1 MPLLEYLLNM
11 VAMVTLGVVLA
22 SIMVEMNILASLS
35 APLRWLCRASNLPEC
50 CMVSV
55 LASTIN
61 ATAGKS
67 ALAEFYRDGET
78 KETEVILA
86 TLISTFPIALG
97 EYVLLVQAPISIA
110 LLGLKVGTAYVLL
123 NLFSSFLQSFS
134 ALIYSRLT
142 RPSLKCS
149 LARQDAGKLVINRE
163 TVRRGVLNS
172 VPTLKK
178 VLPLLVGTMLFMD
191 LLMMAG
197 VLENM
202 KLVFDPVLR
211 VLGLPGE
218 CIAPLVMQFVHYS
231 AGYAA
236 IASLYSSRTIT
247 EKQALITLL
256 VGSMAVITM
265 IYIRYSIPTY
275 LSLFGRFGV
284 KIAAISYLSSMGA
297 KMITIML
304 IFFLI

>member
-1 MPLLEYLLNM
+1 MPLLEYLFNM

-22 SIMVEMNILASLS
+22 SVMVEMNILASLS

-55 LASTIN
+55 LASIIN

-67 ALAEFYRDGET
+67 ALAGFYRNGEA
-78 KETEVILA
+78 KETEIILSI
-86 TLISTFPIALG
+86 LISTFPIALG
-97 EYVLLVQAPISIA
+97 EYVFLVQAPISIA
-110 LLGLKVGTAYVLL
+110 LLGLKVGTAYILL

-134 ALIYSRLT
+134 ALVYSRLT
-142 RPSLKCS
+142 RPSQTCS
-149 LARQDAGKLVINRE
+149 IGRQDAAKLKINRG
-163 TVRRGVLNS
+163 TVRKGVSNS
-172 VPTLKK
+172 VPTLMK
-178 VLPLLVGTMLFMD
+178 VLPFLIGTMVFMD
-191 LLMMAG
+191 LLMRAG
-197 VLENM
+197 MLENM

-236 IASLYSSRTIT
+236 IASLYSSQTIT

-265 IYIRYSIPTY
+265 IYIRYSMPTY
-275 LSLFGRFGV
+275 LSLFGRFGA
-284 KIAAISYLSSMGA
+284 KIAAISYLSSIGA
-297 KMITIML
+297 KGITILLAYLL
-304 IFFLI
+304 I

>member
-1 MPLLEYLLNM
+1 MPLIEYLINM
-11 VAMVTLGVVLA
+11 VTMVTIGVVLA
-22 SIMVEMNILASLS
+22 NVMMEMNILASLS
-35 APLRWLCRASNLPEC
+35 KPMRYLCQASNLPEC

-61 ATAGKS
+61 ATAGRS
-67 ALAEFYRDGET
+67 ALAGFYRKGEIGET
-78 KETEVILA
+78 EIILA
-86 TLISTFPIALG
+86 MLISTFPIALG
-97 EYVLLVQAPISIA
+97 EYVFLVQAPISIA
-110 LLGLKVGTAYVLL
+110 LLGLKVGTTFVLL
-123 NLFSSFLQSFS
+123 NLFSSFIQSFS
-134 ALIYSRLT
+134 ALVYSRLT

-149 LARQDAGKLVINRE
+149 IERQDAGKLIINRR
-163 TVRRGVLNS
+163 TVMNGIGKS
-172 VPTLKK
+172 APTLKK
-178 VLPLLVGTMLFMD
+178 VLPFLVGTMILMD
-191 LLMMAG
+191 LLMRMG

-211 VLGLPGE
+211 LLGLPGE

-236 IASLYSSRTIT
+236 ISALYSSQTIT

-275 LSLFGRFGV
+275 IGLFGKFGA
-284 KIAAISYLSSMGA
+284 KIAAISYLVSMGA
-297 KMITIML
+297 KVITIIMVILL
-304 IFFLI
+304 I

>member
-1 MPLLEYLLNM
+1 MPLLEYLFNM
-11 VAMVTLGVVLA
+11 VAMATLGVVLA
-22 SIMVEMNILASLS
+22 SVMVEMNILASLS

-61 ATAGKS
+61 ATAGRS
-67 ALAEFYRDGET
+67 ALAGFYRNGEA
-78 KETEVILA
+78 KETEIILSI
-86 TLISTFPIALG
+86 LISTFPIALG
-97 EYVLLVQAPISIA
+97 EYVFLVQAPISIA

-123 NLFSSFLQSFS
+123 SLFSSFLQSFS
-134 ALIYSRLT
+134 ALVYSRLT
-142 RPSLKCS
+142 RPSQTCS
-149 LARQDAGKLVINRE
+149 IGRQDAAKLKINGG
-163 TVRRGVLNS
+163 TVRKGISNS
-172 VPTLKK
+172 VPTLMK
-178 VLPLLVGTMLFMD
+178 VLPFLVGTMVFMD
-191 LLMMAG
+191 LLMRAG
-197 VLENM
+197 MLENM

-236 IASLYSSRTIT
+236 IASLYSSQTIT

-265 IYIRYSIPTY
+265 IYIRYSMPTY
-275 LSLFGRFGV
+275 LSLFGRFGA
-284 KIAAISYLSSMGA
+284 KIAAISYLSSIGA
-297 KMITIML
+297 KGITIL
-304 IFFLI
+304 LAYFLI

>member
-1 MPLLEYLLNM
+1 MPLLEYLFNM

-22 SIMVEMNILASLS
+22 SVMVEMNILASLS

-61 ATAGKS
+61 ATAGRS
-67 ALAEFYRDGET
+67 ALAGFYRNGEA
-78 KETEVILA
+78 KETEIILSI
-86 TLISTFPIALG
+86 LISTFPIALG
-97 EYVLLVQAPISIA
+97 EYVFLVQAPISIA

-123 NLFSSFLQSFS
+123 SLFSSFLQSFS
-134 ALIYSRLT
+134 ALVYSRLT
-142 RPSLKCS
+142 RPSQTCS
-149 LARQDAGKLVINRE
+149 IGRQDATKLKINGG
-163 TVRRGVLNS
+163 TVRKGISNS
-172 VPTLKK
+172 VPTLMK
-178 VLPLLVGTMLFMD
+178 VLPFLVGTMVFMD
-191 LLMMAG
+191 LLMRAG
-197 VLENM
+197 MLENM

-236 IASLYSSRTIT
+236 IASLYSSQTIT

-265 IYIRYSIPTY
+265 IYIRYSMPTY
-275 LSLFGRFGV
+275 LSLFGRFGA
-284 KIAAISYLSSMGA
+284 KIAAISYLSSIGA
-297 KMITIML
+297 KGITILLAYLL
-304 IFFLI
+304 I

>member
-1 MPLLEYLLNM
+1 MPLLEYLFNM

-22 SIMVEMNILASLS
+22 SVMVEMNILASLS

-61 ATAGKS
+61 ATAGRS
-67 ALAEFYRDGET
+67 ALAGFYRSGEA
-78 KETEVILA
+78 KETEIILSI
-86 TLISTFPIALG
+86 LISTFPIALG
-97 EYVLLVQAPISIA
+97 EYVFLVQAPISIA

-123 NLFSSFLQSFS
+123 SLFSSFLQSFS
-134 ALIYSRLT
+134 ALVYSRLT
-142 RPSLKCS
+142 RPSQTCS
-149 LARQDAGKLVINRE
+149 IGRQDATKLKINGG
-163 TVRRGVLNS
+163 TVRKGVSNS
-172 VPTLKK
+172 VPTLMK
-178 VLPLLVGTMLFMD
+178 VLPFLVGTMILMD
-191 LLMMAG
+191 LLMRAG
-197 VLENM
+197 MLENM

-211 VLGLPGE
+211 ILGLPGE

-236 IASLYSSRTIT
+236 IASLYSSQTIT

-265 IYIRYSIPTY
+265 IYIRYSMPTY
-275 LSLFGRFGV
+275 LSLFGRFGA
-284 KIAAISYLSSMGA
+284 KIAAVSYLSSIGA
-297 KMITIML
+297 KGITILLAYLL
-304 IFFLI
+304 I

>member
-1 MPLLEYLLNM
+1 MPLLEYLFNM

-22 SIMVEMNILASLS
+22 SVMVEMNILASLS

-61 ATAGKS
+61 ATAGRS
-67 ALAEFYRDGET
+67 ALAGFYRNGEA
-78 KETEVILA
+78 KETEIILSI
-86 TLISTFPIALG
+86 LISTFPIALG
-97 EYVLLVQAPISIA
+97 EYVFLVQAPISIA

-123 NLFSSFLQSFS
+123 SLFSSFLQSFS
-134 ALIYSRLT
+134 ALVYSRIT
-142 RPSLKCS
+142 RPSQTCS
-149 LARQDAGKLVINRE
+149 IGRQDATKLKINGG
-163 TVRRGVLNS
+163 TVRKGVSNS
-172 VPTLKK
+172 VPTLMK
-178 VLPLLVGTMLFMD
+178 VLPFLVGTMVFMD
-191 LLMMAG
+191 LLMRAG
-197 VLENM
+197 MLENM

-236 IASLYSSRTIT
+236 IASLYSSQTIT

-265 IYIRYSIPTY
+265 IYIRYSMPTY
-275 LSLFGRFGV
+275 LSLFGRFGA
-284 KIAAISYLSSMGA
+284 KIAAISYLSSIGA
-297 KMITIML
+297 KGITIL
-304 IFFLI
+304 LAYFLI

>member
-1 MPLLEYLLNM
+1 MPLLEYLFNM

-22 SIMVEMNILASLS
+22 SVMVEMNILASLS

-61 ATAGKS
+61 ATAGRS
-67 ALAEFYRDGET
+67 ALAGFYRSGEA
-78 KETEVILA
+78 KETEIILSI
-86 TLISTFPIALG
+86 LISTFPIALG
-97 EYVLLVQAPISIA
+97 EYVFLVQAPISIA

-123 NLFSSFLQSFS
+123 SLFSSFLQSFS
-134 ALIYSRLT
+134 ALVYSRLT
-142 RPSLKCS
+142 RPSQTCS
-149 LARQDAGKLVINRE
+149 IGRQDAAKLKINGGTIRK
-163 TVRRGVLNS
+163 GVSNS
-172 VPTLKK
+172 VPTLMK
-178 VLPLLVGTMLFMD
+178 VLPFLVGTMVFMD
-191 LLMMAG
+191 LLMRAG
-197 VLENM
+197 MLENM

-236 IASLYSSRTIT
+236 IASLYSSQTIT

-265 IYIRYSIPTY
+265 IYIRYSMPTY
-275 LSLFGRFGV
+275 LSLFGRFGA
-284 KIAAISYLSSMGA
+284 KIAAISYLSSIGA
-297 KMITIML
+297 KGITILLAYLL
-304 IFFLI
+304 I

>member
-1 MPLLEYLLNM
+1 MPLLEYLFNM
-11 VAMVTLGVVLA
+11 VAMATLGVVLA
-22 SIMVEMNILASLS
+22 SVMVEMNILASLS

-61 ATAGKS
+61 ATAGRS
-67 ALAEFYRDGET
+67 ALAGFYRNGEA
-78 KETEVILA
+78 KETEIILSI
-86 TLISTFPIALG
+86 LISTFPIALG
-97 EYVLLVQAPISIA
+97 EYVFLVQAPISIA

-123 NLFSSFLQSFS
+123 SLFSSFLQSFS
-134 ALIYSRLT
+134 ALVYSRLT
-142 RPSLKCS
+142 RPSQTCS
-149 LARQDAGKLVINRE
+149 IGRQDATKLKINGG
-163 TVRRGVLNS
+163 TVRKGVSNS
-172 VPTLKK
+172 VPTLMK
-178 VLPLLVGTMLFMD
+178 VLPFLVGTMIFMD
-191 LLMMAG
+191 LLMRAG
-197 VLENM
+197 MLENM

-236 IASLYSSRTIT
+236 IASLYSSQTIT

-265 IYIRYSIPTY
+265 IYIRYSMPTY
-275 LSLFGRFGV
+275 LSLFGRFGA
-284 KIAAISYLSSMGA
+284 KIAAVSYLSSIGA
-297 KMITIML
+297 KGITILLAYLL
-304 IFFLI
+304 I

>member
-1 MPLLEYLLNM
+1 MPLLEYLFNM
-11 VAMVTLGVVLA
+11 VAMATLGVVLA
-22 SIMVEMNILASLS
+22 SVMVEMNILASLS

-61 ATAGKS
+61 ATAGRS
-67 ALAEFYRDGET
+67 ALAGFYRNGEA
-78 KETEVILA
+78 KETEIILSI
-86 TLISTFPIALG
+86 LISTFPIALG
-97 EYVLLVQAPISIA
+97 EYVFLVQAPISIA

-123 NLFSSFLQSFS
+123 SLFSSFLQSFS
-134 ALIYSRLT
+134 ALVYSRLT
-142 RPSLKCS
+142 RPSQTCS
-149 LARQDAGKLVINRE
+149 IGRQDATKLKINGG
-163 TVRRGVLNS
+163 TVRKGVSNS
-172 VPTLKK
+172 VPTLMK
-178 VLPLLVGTMLFMD
+178 VLPFLVGTMVFMD
-191 LLMMAG
+191 LLMRAG
-197 VLENM
+197 MLENM

-236 IASLYSSRTIT
+236 IASLYSSQTIT

-265 IYIRYSIPTY
+265 IYIRYSMPTY
-275 LSLFGRFGV
+275 LSLFGRFGA
-284 KIAAISYLSSMGA
+284 KIAAVSYLSSIGA
-297 KMITIML
+297 KGITILLAYLL
-304 IFFLI
+304 I

>member
-1 MPLLEYLLNM
+1 MPLLEYLFNM

-22 SIMVEMNILASLS
+22 SVMVEMNILASLS

-61 ATAGKS
+61 ATAGRS
-67 ALAEFYRDGET
+67 ALAGFYRNGEA
-78 KETEVILA
+78 KETEIILSI
-86 TLISTFPIALG
+86 LISTFPIALG
-97 EYVLLVQAPISIA
+97 EYVFLVQAPISIA

-123 NLFSSFLQSFS
+123 SLFSSFLQSFS
-134 ALIYSRLT
+134 ALVYSRLT
-142 RPSLKCS
+142 RPSQTCS
-149 LARQDAGKLVINRE
+149 IGRQDATKLKINGG
-163 TVRRGVLNS
+163 TVRKGISNS
-172 VPTLKK
+172 VPTLMK
-178 VLPLLVGTMLFMD
+178 VLPFLVGTMVFMD
-191 LLMMAG
+191 LLMRAG
-197 VLENM
+197 MLENM

-236 IASLYSSRTIT
+236 IASLYSSQTIT

-265 IYIRYSIPTY
+265 IYIRYSTPTY
-275 LSLFGRFGV
+275 LSLFGRFGA
-284 KIAAISYLSSMGA
+284 KIAAISYLSSIGA
-297 KMITIML
+297 KGITILLAYLL
-304 IFFLI
+304 I

>member
-1 MPLLEYLLNM
+1 MPLLEYLFNM
-11 VAMVTLGVVLA
+11 VAMVTLGIMLA
-22 SIMVEMNILASLS
+22 NVMVEMNILARLS
-35 APLRWLCRASNLPEC
+35 APLRCLCRASNLPEC

-67 ALAEFYRDGET
+67 ALAEFYRNGEA
-78 KETEVILA
+78 KETEIILA
-86 TLISTFPIALG
+86 TLISTFPMALG
-97 EYVLLVQAPISIA
+97 EYVFMVQAPISIA

-123 NLFSSFLQSFS
+123 NLFSSFLQSFF

-142 RPSLKCS
+142 RPSQTCS
-149 LARQDAGKLVINRE
+149 IGRLNAGKLKINRE
-163 TVRRGVLNS
+163 TVRKGVLNS

-178 VLPLLVGTMLFMD
+178 VLPLLIGTMVFMD
-191 LLMMAG
+191 LLMRAG
-197 VLENM
+197 VLEHM

-236 IASLYSSRTIT
+236 IASLCSSQTIT
-247 EKQALITLL
+247 EKQALITLF

-275 LSLFGRFGV
+275 LGLFGRFGA
-284 KIAAISYLSSMGA
+284 KIAAISYISSISA
-297 KMITIML
+297 KTIIITL
-304 IFFLI
+304 IVFFI

>member
-1 MPLLEYLLNM
+1 MPLLEYLFNM
-11 VAMVTLGVVLA
+11 VAMATLGVVLA
-22 SIMVEMNILASLS
+22 SVMVEMNILASLS

-61 ATAGKS
+61 ATAGRS
-67 ALAEFYRDGET
+67 ALAGFYKNGEA
-78 KETEVILA
+78 KETEIILSI
-86 TLISTFPIALG
+86 LISTFPIALG
-97 EYVLLVQAPISIA
+97 EYVFLVQAPISIA

-123 NLFSSFLQSFS
+123 SLFSSFLQSFS
-134 ALIYSRLT
+134 ALVYSRLT
-142 RPSLKCS
+142 RPSQTCS
-149 LARQDAGKLVINRE
+149 IGRQDATKLKINE
-163 TVRRGVLNS
+163 GTVRKGVSNS
-172 VPTLKK
+172 VPTLMK
-178 VLPLLVGTMLFMD
+178 VLPFLVGTMVFMD
-191 LLMMAG
+191 LLMRAG
-197 VLENM
+197 MLENM

-236 IASLYSSRTIT
+236 IASLYSSQTIT

-265 IYIRYSIPTY
+265 IYIRYSMPTY
-275 LSLFGRFGV
+275 LSLFGRFGA
-284 KIAAISYLSSMGA
+284 KIAAVSYLSSIGA
-297 KMITIML
+297 KGITILLAYLL
-304 IFFLI
+304 I

>member
-1 MPLLEYLLNM
+1 MPLFEYLFNM
-11 VAMVTLGVVLA
+11 VALVTLGVLLA
-22 SIMVEMNILASLS
+22 GIIMEMNVLASLS

-67 ALAEFYRDGET
+67 ALAGFYRNGEA
-78 KETEVILA
+78 KETEIILSI
-86 TLISTFPIALG
+86 LISTFPIALG

-110 LLGLKVGTAYVLL
+110 LLGLKVGTVYVLL

-134 ALIYSRLT
+134 ALVYSRLT
-142 RPSLKCS
+142 RPPQKCS
-149 LARQDAGKLVINRE
+149 VDRQDALTLKINRE
-163 TVRRGVLNS
+163 SAKRGIANS
-172 VPTLKK
+172 LPTLKK
-178 VLPLLVGTMLFMD
+178 VLPFLVGTMVFMD
-191 LLMMAG
+191 LLMRAG
-197 VLENM
+197 MLENM
-202 KLVFDPVLR
+202 RLLFDPVLR

-236 IASLYSSRTIT
+236 IASLYSTQVIT

-265 IYIRYSIPTY
+265 IYIRYSIPAY
-275 LSLFGRFGV
+275 LSLFGRFGA

-297 KMITIML
+297 KAITILL
-304 IFFLI
+304 ISFII

>member
-1 MPLLEYLLNM
+1 MPLLEYLFNM

-22 SIMVEMNILASLS
+22 SVMVEMNILASLS

-61 ATAGKS
+61 ATAGRS
-67 ALAEFYRDGET
+67 ALAGFYRSGEA
-78 KETEVILA
+78 KETEIILSI
-86 TLISTFPIALG
+86 LISTFPIALG
-97 EYVLLVQAPISIA
+97 EYVFLVQAPISIA

-123 NLFSSFLQSFS
+123 SLFSSFLQSFS
-134 ALIYSRLT
+134 ALVYSRLT
-142 RPSLKCS
+142 RPSQTCS
-149 LARQDAGKLVINRE
+149 IGRQDAAKLKINGG
-163 TVRRGVLNS
+163 TVRKGISNS
-172 VPTLKK
+172 VPTLMK
-178 VLPLLVGTMLFMD
+178 VLPFLVGTMVFMD
-191 LLMMAG
+191 LLMRAG
-197 VLENM
+197 MLENM

-211 VLGLPGE
+211 ILGLPGE

-236 IASLYSSRTIT
+236 IASLYSSQTIT

-265 IYIRYSIPTY
+265 IYIRYSMPTY
-275 LSLFGRFGV
+275 LSLFGRFGA
-284 KIAAISYLSSMGA
+284 KIAAISYLSSIGA
-297 KMITIML
+297 KGITIL
-304 IFFLI
+304 LAYFLI

>member
-1 MPLLEYLLNM
+1 MLFDYIFNM
-11 VAMVTLGVVLA
+11 VLMVSIGVVLA
-22 SIMVEMNILASLS
+22 NVIMEMNILSGLS
-35 APLRWLCRASNLPEC
+35 MPMRYLCRASNLPEC

-61 ATAGKS
+61 ATAGRS
-67 ALAEFYRDGET
+67 ALAGFYRKGEV
-78 KETEVILA
+78 KETEIILA
-86 TLISTFPIALG
+86 MLTGTFPMALG
-97 EYVLLVQAPISIA
+97 EYVFLVQAPISIA
-110 LLGLKVGTAYVLL
+110 LLGLKVGTAFVLL
-123 NLFSSFLQSFS
+123 NLFSSFIQSFS
-134 ALIYSRLT
+134 ALVYSRLT
-142 RPSLKCS
+142 RPPQVCS
-149 LARQDAGKLVINRE
+149 IDKKDAGNLRFNRD
-163 TVRRGVLNS
+163 VLAKGIGKS
-172 VPTLKK
+172 LSTLKK
-178 VLPLLVGTMLFMD
+178 ILPFLVGTMIFMD
-191 LLMMAG
+191 LLMRMG

-236 IASLYSSRTIT
+236 IAALYSSQTIT

-275 LSLFGRFGV
+275 ISLFGRFGV
-284 KIAAISYLSSMGA
+284 KIAAISYLASMA
-297 KMITIML
+297 SKTVTIILVML
-304 IFFLI
+304 LI

>member
-1 MPLLEYLLNM
+1 MPLLEYLFNM

-22 SIMVEMNILASLS
+22 SVMVEMNILASLS

-61 ATAGKS
+61 ATAGRS
-67 ALAEFYRDGET
+67 ALAGFYRSGEA
-78 KETEVILA
+78 KETEIILSI
-86 TLISTFPIALG
+86 LISTFPIALG
-97 EYVLLVQAPISIA
+97 EYVFLVQAPISIA

-123 NLFSSFLQSFS
+123 SLFSSFLQSFS
-134 ALIYSRLT
+134 ALVYSRLT
-142 RPSLKCS
+142 RPSQTCS
-149 LARQDAGKLVINRE
+149 IGRQDAVKLRMNGGA
-163 TVRRGVLNS
+163 VRKGVSNS
-172 VPTLKK
+172 VPTLMK
-178 VLPLLVGTMLFMD
+178 VLPFLVGTMVFMD
-191 LLMMAG
+191 LLMRAG
-197 VLENM
+197 MLENM

-236 IASLYSSRTIT
+236 IASLYSSQTIT

-265 IYIRYSIPTY
+265 IYIRYSMPTY
-275 LSLFGRFGV
+275 LSLFGRFGA
-284 KIAAISYLSSMGA
+284 KIAAISYLSSIGA
-297 KMITIML
+297 KGITILLAYLL
-304 IFFLI
+304 I